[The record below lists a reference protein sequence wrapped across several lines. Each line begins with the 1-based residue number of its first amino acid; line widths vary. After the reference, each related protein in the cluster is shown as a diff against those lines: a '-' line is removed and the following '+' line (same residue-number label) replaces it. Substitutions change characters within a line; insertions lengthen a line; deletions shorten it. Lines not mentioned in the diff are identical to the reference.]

1 MSNVTYLTKFL
12 LLNAALPNSINEI
25 LLAAVPNLMLPENKK
40 TPKAHGKTLPL
51 GLGGFGAVIYE
62 NAAQGPLHPP
72 AVPQW
77 SLGLEVGHRVLS
89 TSPFLAKDRN
99 LVLGSGIE

>member
-40 TPKAHGKTLPL
+40 KHPRPMAKPSHCPTPLVL
-51 GLGGFGAVIYE
+51 GLGGFGAVIYG

-89 TSPFLAKDRN
+89 TSPFF
-99 LVLGSGIE
+99 GQGH